1 MKKIKGSC
9 LCKKISFEI
18 KNECRYSVFCHCQMC
33 QASNAEFSS
42 YTKVKKENL
51 NFKSKKTLKWFVSS
65 KHYKRGFCSI
75 CGSSLFFQK
84 KSSDDYISISTGTLN
99 SNIPS
104 IGHIFYKYKKS
115 KINFSKL
122 KKFPQ
127 SAQGYFDKFIYRIK

>member
-9 LCKKISFEI
+9 LCKKITFEI

-65 KHYKRGFCSI
+65 KHYKRGFCST

-99 SNIPS
+99 NNIPS

>member
-84 KSSDDYISISTGTLN
+84 KSSDDYISISKGILN
-99 SNIPS
+99 KNIPF

>member
-84 KSSDDYISISTGTLN
+84 RSSDDYISISTGTLN
-99 SNIPS
+99 KNIPT

-115 KINFSKL
+115 KISFSKL

-127 SAQGYFDKFIYRIK
+127 SAQGYFDKYIYRIK

>member
-99 SNIPS
+99 KNIPLS
-104 IGHIFYKYKKS
+104 LIHI
-115 KINFSKL
+115 
-122 KKFPQ
+122 
-127 SAQGYFDKFIYRIK
+127 

>member
-1 MKKIKGSC
+1 MFKFKC
-9 LCKKISFEI
+9 NHYLLL
-18 KNECRYSVFCHCQMC
+18 Q
-33 QASNAEFSS
+33 
-42 YTKVKKENL
+42 NL
-51 NFKSKKTLKWFVSS
+51 STPN
-65 KHYKRGFCSI
+65 
-75 CGSSLFFQK
+75 SLFFQK

-99 SNIPS
+99 KNIPS

>member
-9 LCKKISFEI
+9 LCKKITFEI

-99 SNIPS
+99 KNIPS
-104 IGHIFYKYKKS
+104 ICLLYTSPSPRDRQKS
-115 KINFSKL
+115 RMPS
-122 KKFPQ
+122 
-127 SAQGYFDKFIYRIK
+127 SA

>member
-9 LCKKISFEI
+9 LCKKITFEI

-33 QASNAEFSS
+33 QASNAEFS
-42 YTKVKKENL
+42 YYKKVKKDN
-51 NFKSKKTLKWFVSS
+51 
-65 KHYKRGFCSI
+65 
-75 CGSSLFFQK
+75 
-84 KSSDDYISISTGTLN
+84 YISISTGTLN
-99 SNIPS
+99 KNIPS

>member
-65 KHYKRGFCSI
+65 NHYKRGFCSI

-84 KSSDDYISISTGTLN
+84 RSSDDYISISTGTLN
-99 SNIPS
+99 KIIPP

-115 KINFSKL
+115 KISFSKL

-127 SAQGYFDKFIYRIK
+127 SAQGYFDKYIYRIK

>member
-9 LCKKISFEI
+9 LCKKITFEI

-51 NFKSKKTLKWFVSS
+51 NFKSKKTLKWFASS

-99 SNIPS
+99 KKIPS

-115 KINFSKL
+115 KINFPKL

-127 SAQGYFDKFIYRIK
+127 SAHGYFDKFIYRIK

>member
-42 YTKVKKENL
+42 YTKVKNENL

-99 SNIPS
+99 KYIPS

>member
-9 LCKKISFEI
+9 LCKKITFEI
-18 KNECRYSVFCHCQMC
+18 KNECRYSVFCHCKMC

-99 SNIPS
+99 KSIPS

>member
-1 MKKIKGSC
+1 
-9 LCKKISFEI
+9 
-18 KNECRYSVFCHCQMC
+18 MC

-65 KHYKRGFCSI
+65 KHYKRGFCST

-84 KSSDDYISISTGTLN
+84 KSSDDYISISTGALN
-99 SNIPS
+99 KNIPS

-127 SAQGYFDKFIYRIK
+127 SAHGYFDKFIYRIK

>member
-42 YTKVKKENL
+42 YTKVKNENL

-99 SNIPS
+99 KNIPS
-104 IGHIFYKYKKS
+104 NGHIFYKYKKS

>member
-84 KSSDDYISISTGTLN
+84 RSSDDYISISTGTLN
-99 SNIPS
+99 KIIPP

-115 KINFSKL
+115 KISFSKL

>member
-9 LCKKISFEI
+9 LCKKITFEI

-65 KHYKRGFCSI
+65 KHYKSGFSSI
-75 CGSSLFFQK
+75 C
-84 KSSDDYISISTGTLN
+84 
-99 SNIPS
+99 
-104 IGHIFYKYKKS
+104 
-115 KINFSKL
+115 
-122 KKFPQ
+122 
-127 SAQGYFDKFIYRIK
+127 